1 TKIRLSNVLDLYVA
15 ADTENDAISNRNV
28 CPAYV
33 APEVLDIN
41 HATYSGR
48 RADIWALGVFIF
60 VLLTGRY
67 PFNDRNPTL
76 LFRRIKC
83 RKFTS
88 YLQECISS
96 EAKWLIYSLLR
107 CNPLER
113 PTATDV
119 CNAHWLQMD
128 PETLPDLVRPLAS
141 SVPPPQA
148 PQ

>member
-1 TKIRLSNVLDLYVA
+1 MASVTLTFRAFRTKIRLSNVLDLYVA

-96 EAKWLIYSLLR
+96 EGTFRSCLQRSAV
-107 CNPLER
+107 
-113 PTATDV
+113 TD
-119 CNAHWLQMD
+119 D
-128 PETLPDLVRPLAS
+128 
-141 SVPPPQA
+141 
-148 PQ
+148 